1 MRAHRPALLGLI
13 LGVVATAS
21 PAVENLQPATQD
33 EHGLWQ
39 EAVDLQNAIDR
50 SGFVLEDPAL
60 ETYLNSVVAALAAA
74 DGLAADDFSVKVVRD
89 PTLNAFALPNGRLY
103 IHSGLLAR
111 MLNEAQLASVLA
123 HEMTHATHRH
133 ALKSQRSRKTKT
145 GILQAI
151 SMSAPIAGD
160 YSPLIDIL
168 GSYGTAAAISGYS
181 KALETEADEVG
192 WQRMRA
198 CGYDTAEAPAVF
210 RVLMA
215 DLAEHERKEPFFF
228 GTHPK
233 LVDRE
238 KNFERLNAAD
248 KKRATAPG
256 EKGEERFAQATARV
270 LLING
275 ELEMR
280 AGRHDAARD
289 QLWRYRA
296 ADPASVR
303 VRWLIGENER
313 IAGPQG
319 DPAEARKLLEEAL
332 AMDETFAPAH
342 RSLGI
347 LLYRAGELAAA
358 APHLRR
364 FLDLDRTAHD
374 RAYIEAYLDKCEP
387 TPPAP
392 DSTPASTPASP

>member
-1 MRAHRPALLGLI
+1 MRLSLPLPVAVSLGL
-13 LGVVATAS
+13 LCTS
-21 PAVENLQPATQD
+21 LPAGQSLLPGTQD
-33 EHGLWQ
+33 EQGLWQ
-39 EAVDLQNAIDR
+39 DAVEFQAALDR
-50 SGFVLEDPAL
+50 SGFVLEDA
-60 ETYLNSVVAALAAA
+60 EIEGYLQSVITRLAASEGF
-74 DGLAADDFSVKVVRD
+74 DADDFSVKILRD

-103 IHSGLLAR
+103 VHAGLLAR

-123 HEMTHATHRH
+123 HEMTHATHKH
-133 ALKSQRSRKTKT
+133 SLKSQRSLKTKT

-151 SMSAPIAGD
+151 SLSAPMAGD
-160 YSPLIDIL
+160 YTPLVDL
-168 GSYGTAAAISGYS
+168 FSTYGTAAAISGYS

-198 CGYDTAEAPAVF
+198 CGYDTGEAPEVF

-215 DLAEHERKEPFFF
+215 DLSEHERKEPFFF
-228 GTHPK
+228 GTHPR

-238 KNFERLNAAD
+238 KNFVRLNAAD
-248 KKRATAPG
+248 KKHSGG
-256 EKGEERFAQATARV
+256 EKGEERFAQATRRI

-296 ADPASVR
+296 ADPSSVR

-313 IAGPQG
+313 IAGAQG
-319 DPAEARKLLEEAL
+319 DPREARKLLEEAL
-332 AMDETFAPAH
+332 NMDESFAPAH

-364 FLDLDRTAHD
+364 FLELDRTAHD
-374 RAYIEAYLDKCEP
+374 RAYIEAYLEKCEP
-387 TPPAP
+387 TPPPAP
-392 DSTPASTPASP
+392 PAPAS

>member
-1 MRAHRPALLGLI
+1 
-13 LGVVATAS
+13 VA
-21 PAVENLQPATQD
+21 QPLDATTIEEQ
-33 EHGLWQ
+33 GLWQ
-39 EAVDLQNAIDR
+39 RVAEEQAALDR
-50 SGFVLEDPAL
+50 SGFILQEPEVEA
-60 ETYLNSVVAALAAA
+60 YLQSIVDRLATSG
-74 DGLAADDFSVKVVRD
+74 GLQAEDFSVKLVRD
-89 PTLNAFALPNGRLY
+89 PTLNAFAYPNGRLY
-103 IHSGLLAR
+103 LHTGLLAR

-123 HEMTHATHRH
+123 HEMVHATHEH
-133 ALKSQRSRKTKT
+133 ALKSQRSLKTKT

-151 SMSAPIAGD
+151 SLSAPIAGD
-160 YSPLIDIL
+160 YTPLVDLL
-168 GSYGTAAAISGYS
+168 GVYGTAAAVSGYS
-181 KALETEADEVG
+181 KGLETEADEVG
-192 WQRMRA
+192 WQHMRA
-198 CGYDTAEAPAVF
+198 CGYDTREAPAVF
-210 RVLMA
+210 RLLMA
-215 DLAEHERKEPFFF
+215 DLSAHERKEPFFF

-238 KNFERLNAAD
+238 KNFARLNKSARDLAD
-248 KKRATAPG
+248 G
-256 EKGEERFAQATARV
+256 EKGEERFAEATRRV
-270 LLING
+270 LLLNG

-313 IAGPQG
+313 VAGAHG
-319 DPAEARKLLEEAL
+319 DQKEARTLLEEAL

-374 RAYIEAYLDKCEP
+374 RAYLEAYLRLCEP
-387 TPPAP
+387 TPPPAASEAAP
-392 DSTPASTPASP
+392 TPAPTSES

>member
-1 MRAHRPALLGLI
+1 MSVRRLLFAATVSAIAVFGTTSLAEQTLAPASAEEESLWKRVEEEI
-13 LGVVATAS
+13 
-21 PAVENLQPATQD
+21 AV
-33 EHGLWQ
+33 
-39 EAVDLQNAIDR
+39 IDR
-50 SGFVLEDPAL
+50 SGFLLEEPEL
-60 ETYLNSVVAALAAA
+60 GEYLAAVLRR
-74 DGLAADDFSVKVVRD
+74 LAASEGRRPEDFSIRTLRD
-89 PTLNAFALPNGRLY
+89 PTLNAVAYPNGRIY

-111 MLNEAQLASVLA
+111 ILNEAQLAAVLA

-133 ALKSQRSRKTKT
+133 ALKSQRSLKAKS
-145 GILQAI
+145 GILAVVTTG
-151 SMSAPIAGD
+151 SAAAGD
-160 YSPLIDIL
+160 YRGLIDLL
-168 GSYGTAAAISGYS
+168 GSFGTMAAVTGYS

-198 CGYDTAEAPAVF
+198 CGYDTGEAPEVF

-215 DLAEHERKEPFFF
+215 DLSEHERKEPFFF
-228 GTHPK
+228 GTHPR

-238 KNFERLNAAD
+238 KNFVRLNAAD
-248 KKRATAPG
+248 KKHSG
-256 EKGEERFAQATARV
+256 GDKGEERFALATRRV

-296 ADPASVR
+296 ADPSSVR

-313 IAGPQG
+313 IAGAKG
-319 DPAEARKLLEEAL
+319 DPLEARKLLEEAL

-347 LLYRAGELAAA
+347 LLFRAGDLTAA

-374 RAYIEAYLDKCEP
+374 RAYIEAYLQRCEP
-387 TPPAP
+387 TPPPAP
-392 DSTPASTPASP
+392 PAPAS

>member
-1 MRAHRPALLGLI
+1 MRGFPAALVLLVLAPCAHGAGTAQSL
-13 LGVVATAS
+13 VATTA
-21 PAVENLQPATQD
+21 EEQ
-33 EHGLWQ
+33 GLWQ
-39 EAVDLQNAIDR
+39 RVAEEQAALDR
-50 SGFVLEDPAL
+50 SGFVLEEPEL
-60 ETYLNSVVAALAAA
+60 EDYLQAVVARLATA
-74 DGLAADDFSVKVVRD
+74 DGLAEDDFSVKLVRD
-89 PTLNAFALPNGRLY
+89 PTLNAFAYPNGRLY
-103 IHSGLLAR
+103 IHTGLLAR

-123 HEMTHATHRH
+123 HEMTHATHKH
-133 ALKSQRSRKTKT
+133 ALKSQRSLKTKT

-151 SMSAPIAGD
+151 SLSAPVAGD
-160 YSPLIDIL
+160 FSPLIDLL
-168 GSYGTAAAISGYS
+168 GVYGTAAAVSGYS
-181 KALETEADEVG
+181 KGLETEADEVG
-192 WQRMRA
+192 WQRMRK
-198 CGYDTAEAPAVF
+198 CGYDTGEAPVVF

-215 DLAEHERKEPFFF
+215 DLSEHARKEPFFF

-233 LVDRE
+233 LADRE
-238 KNFERLNAAD
+238 KNFARLNAAD
-248 KKRATAPG
+248 KKHTGG
-256 EKGEERFAQATARV
+256 EKGEERFAQATRRV

-289 QLWRYRA
+289 QLWRYRV
-296 ADPASVR
+296 ADPSSVR

-313 IAGPQG
+313 VAGAQG

-374 RAYIEAYLDKCEP
+374 RAYIEAYLEKCEP
-387 TPPAP
+387 TPPPAP
-392 DSTPASTPASP
+392 PAPAS